1 MHGAA
6 RRQGG
11 SGRTEGSDVSE
22 QVPGGVDLPTDEEGR
37 RSSSAFG
44 RELAAAALRGV
55 DPTGAQ
61 AAERET
67 NWRSGYIDHLRR
79 LTEAGVASPGD
90 ARTIAADGLAAVH
103 GRMVVRHPEG
113 DRPITDLR
121 AATPVRD
128 IADAVITGTGEA
140 EQELALP
147 YRGELLTGDRLR
159 RQLDDWASRGVVEP
173 TVAAAIE
180 RVLERPDWLRLDGH
194 TVVVMGAGA
203 ELAPLRALLRWGAT
217 VAALDLPRR
226 SVWDQLLGY
235 ATDSAGTLHLP
246 VDAAADRDG
255 LPDLAAHAGLDLIGA
270 VPAAADWVASLDGVP
285 VLGTYAY
292 ADGVRHLQVT
302 VAIDALNERVRGA
315 RPDAALAYLATPT
328 DAFVVP
334 AEAVAASV
342 AAYEARSRAAKLV
355 ARPLRTVSGGRLLKR
370 NYVPDVD
377 PGICDALVPQQGPN
391 YALAKRIQRW
401 RATAA
406 RAEGAL
412 VSLNVAP
419 STRTRSVLKNRVLAA
434 AYAGAHRFG
443 IEIFEPATTN
453 VLMAALLVHDLH
465 TGGGPELMHPWQ
477 QEANAAVHGGLWRAP
492 YAPRSALGL
501 ATVLGVGASRG

>member
-1 MHGAA
+1 M
-6 RRQGG
+6 
-11 SGRTEGSDVSE
+11 SE

-44 RELAAAALRGV
+44 REVVAAALRGV

-67 NWRSGYIDHLRR
+67 NWRSGYLEHVRR
-79 LTEAGVASPGD
+79 LTEAGVARPED

-103 GRMVVRHPEG
+103 DRMVVRHPDG
-113 DRPITDLR
+113 DRPITALR
-121 AATPVRD
+121 SAVPARE
-128 IADAVITGTGEA
+128 IADAVVTGTGEV
-140 EQELALP
+140 EQELAVP
-147 YRGELLTGDRLR
+147 YRGALLTGDRLR
-159 RQLDDWASRGVVEP
+159 RQLDDWATRGVVEP
-173 TVAAAIE
+173 TVIDAVE
-180 RVLERPDWLRLDGH
+180 RVLERPDWLRLDGR

-203 ELAPLRALLRWGAT
+203 ELAPLRSLLRWGAT

-226 SVWDQLLGY
+226 SVWDELLRV
-235 ATDSAGTLHLP
+235 ASASAGTLHVP
-246 VDAAADRDG
+246 VDAGADRDG
-255 LPDLAAHAGLDLIGA
+255 MPDLAAHAGLDLIGA
-270 VPAAADWVASLDGVP
+270 VPAAADWIAGLDGVP

-292 ADGVRHLQVT
+292 ADGVQHVQVT
-302 VAIDALNERVRGA
+302 VAIDALNERIRGT

-355 ARPLRTVSGGRLLKR
+355 SRPLRTLSGGRLLKR
-370 NYVPDVD
+370 NYAPEVD

-391 YALAKRIQRW
+391 YALAKRLQRW
-401 RATAA
+401 RATTA

-419 STRTRSVLKNRVLAA
+419 STRTRSVVKNRVLAA

-465 TGGGPELMHPWQ
+465 TGGGPDQEHPWQ
-477 QEANAAVHGGLWRAP
+477 QEAHTAVHGGLWRAP